1 MAQAPANFRNLRT
14 DMEIPIMR
22 ARFIHGF
29 VVIAAFVGC
38 GAPQAYTTPLLQ
50 QNAPVARDSGRTRS
64 WMLPQAKDE
73 DLLYVSNVYTITVY
87 SYPKGKLVGT
97 LSDFEKPYGECV
109 DAKGNVWITDSS
121 FGRIYEYPHG
131 GTKPIHTLTDP
142 EYVPYGCAVDPTT
155 GDLAVANY
163 SDVSAREGDV
173 AVYRKA
179 KGTPK
184 SYIGY
189 DFYYYYDCGYD
200 AQGNLYVDGLFG
212 SYGDGFEFGELAKG
226 GAEIKDILLP
236 NSIRYPGGIEW
247 DGNYVAVGDNAGE
260 AIYQYTFSHG
270 EATLEGTTT
279 LTGAGNV
286 GQFGIVGSTV
296 VTPNQFFSTSNSGVL
311 YYPYPAGGASTQTI
325 TKGVFYPYSA
335 VVSLASSSR

>member
-1 MAQAPANFRNLRT
+1 MQISN
-14 DMEIPIMR
+14 MR
-22 ARFIHGF
+22 WHSILGLVA
-29 VVIAAFVGC
+29 IAAFAGC
-38 GAPQAYTTPLLQ
+38 GEPQTPIATASQ
-50 QNAPVARDSGRTRS
+50 QNAPIARESAHGRS
-64 WMLPQAKDE
+64 WMLPEAKSE

-97 LSDFEKPYGECV
+97 LNNFEKPYGECV

-121 FGRIYEYPHG
+121 FGKIYEYAHG
-131 GTKPIHTLTDP
+131 GTKPIHTVKDP

-163 SDVSAREGDV
+163 SDASDREGNV
-173 AVYRKA
+173 AVYHKA

-189 DFYYYYDCGYD
+189 GFYYYYYLGYD
-200 AQGNLYVDGLFG
+200 PKGNLYVDGLFG
-212 SYGDGFEFGELAKG
+212 SYGDAFEFGELAKG

-236 NSIRYPGGIEW
+236 NTIRAPGGIEW
-247 DGNYVAVGDNAGE
+247 DGQYVALGDNAGE
-260 AIYQYTFSHG
+260 AIYQYTFSDDK
-270 EATLEGTTT
+270 ATLEGTTT

-296 VTPNQFFSTSNSGVL
+296 VTPNQFFSESTSGVL
-311 YYPYPAGGASTQTI
+311 YYPYPAGGTSTQTI
-325 TKGVFYPYSA
+325 TNGIFYPYSA
-335 VVSLASSSR
+335 VVSPAASHR